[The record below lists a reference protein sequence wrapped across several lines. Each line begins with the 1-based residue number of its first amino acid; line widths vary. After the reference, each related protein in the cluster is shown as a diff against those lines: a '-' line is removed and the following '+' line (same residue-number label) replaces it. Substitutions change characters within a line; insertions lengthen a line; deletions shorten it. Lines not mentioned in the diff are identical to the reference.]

1 MKTLSALGA
10 CLAIAGVV
18 SGTALANDFE
28 PQLTELAQTEIAAIA
43 ASPEVIAA
51 VRAQNAETAGYDQAK
66 IDELDQT
73 WRAEVGSSSQ
83 SMVADVLARPAS
95 RFLTQKREE
104 SAGLMTEIFV
114 MDSRGLNV
122 AQSDVTSD
130 YWQGDEAKWQDTF
143 PNGPGALHISEI
155 EEDEST
161 QTFQSQV
168 SMTVIDPDNGAAIGA
183 ITVGVNI
190 EMMMQ

>member
-1 MKTLSALGA
+1 MKTPFLLGA
-10 CLAIAGVV
+10 SLAVLGIV
-18 SGTALANDFE
+18 SASASEFDTQLSQLAN
-28 PQLTELAQTEIAAIA
+28 AEIAAIA
-43 ASPEVIAA
+43 SSPEIVAA
-51 VRAQNAETAGYDQAK
+51 IRAQNAETSAFDQAH
-66 IDELDQT
+66 IDELDQA
-73 WRAEVGSSSQ
+73 WRAEVGSANQ
-83 SMVADVLARPAS
+83 TLVAEVMGRPAS
-95 RFLTQKREE
+95 AFLSQKREE

-143 PNGPGALHISEI
+143 PKGPGAMHIGDI

-168 SMTVIDPDNGAAIGA
+168 SMTVVDPDNGEAIGA

-190 EMMMQ
+190 EMIQ